1 MGAFSEQQVRERL
14 LTSFVNEDPID
25 IALIRPIWTTTE
37 AGGRI
42 QAGVEELDPQRFYF
56 YPFKRRLTKEVRRN
70 PQSFGEDEV
79 EYADYILIF
88 MPGVDVEKND
98 YFDNVGGRLEDGRY
112 SVEFVSPRQ
121 WDRQQVGI
129 LYRG

>member
-1 MGAFSEQQVRERL
+1 MGAYSEQQVRERL
-14 LTSFVNEDPID
+14 LGSFVDEDPVD
-25 IALIRPIWTTTE
+25 IALIRPVYAATV
-37 AGGRI
+37 AGGET
-42 QAGVEELDPQRFYF
+42 QVGTVLLPTQRFYF
-56 YPFKRRLTKEVRRN
+56 YPFKRRLTKEIKFN
-70 PQSFGEDEV
+70 PQSYGEEKV

-88 MPGVDVEKND
+88 LPGVDIQAKD

-121 WDRQQVGI
+121 WDRQQAGI

>member
-1 MGAFSEQQVRERL
+1 MAAFTEQQVRERL
-14 LTSFVNEDPID
+14 LTSFVLEDPVEIV
-25 IALIRPIWTTTE
+25 LIRPVKAVTA
-37 AGGRI
+37 AGGTI
-42 QAGVEELDPQRFYF
+42 GVGTIELDPQTFYF
-56 YPFKRRLTKEVRRN
+56 YPFKRRLTKEIRYN
-70 PQSFGEDEV
+70 PQSYGEDKV

-88 MPGVDVEKND
+88 MPGVDIQPAD

-121 WDRQQVGI
+121 WDRQQAGI